1 MNAMPAISSQ
11 QKESYYKAAILG
23 LRALEAKEGR
33 GRRFGPNAD
42 ARWSR
47 FKGKLHDG
55 DRLQI
60 LLRDASAPWGIA
72 FAASHIFRLE
82 GVALDEPFG
91 PSWVV
96 PNGAQAGRYL
106 DVSDAPTIESCAAL
120 LGVSATPVELP
131 EIRPNTHVTVAG
143 GAAILAVTK
152 AFASRDDIDWTR
164 LVTIIADAPA
174 HRQLAGLASV
184 FVGAVKPC
192 SVVASERAQPALGAI
207 AVVSPDAEPACAAV
221 LRP

>member
-1 MNAMPAISSQ
+1 MPTILRKQ
-11 QKESYYKAAILG
+11 TESYYKAAILG
-23 LRALEAKEGR
+23 LRALEAQEGR
-33 GRRFGPNAD
+33 SRRYGPEAD
-42 ARWSR
+42 ARWNR

-55 DRLQI
+55 DRLQV

-96 PNGAQAGRYL
+96 PNDAQARRYL
-106 DVSDAPTIESCAAL
+106 EVADAPTLESCAAL
-120 LGVSATPVELP
+120 LGVSPADVGLP
-131 EIRPNTHVTVAG
+131 ELRPTTHLTVAG
-143 GAAILAVTK
+143 GAAILAVAS
-152 AFASRDDIDWTR
+152 AFTGRDDLDWSR
-164 LVTIIADAPA
+164 QVTVVADSPA

-192 SVVASERAQPALGAI
+192 AVLASDLAQPNVGEVP
-207 AVVSPDAEPACAAV
+207 VVSADAEPACAEAV
-221 LRP
+221 RH